1 MRRLFYFT
9 GKDNMEEKEEND
21 GSPEAQL
28 LRLFMQKLMGKS
40 LDYARIS
47 GMSDR
52 SFEQMRKNL
61 KDDYYALLEH
71 FIKLMDDLK
80 QGK

>member
-1 MRRLFYFT
+1 
-9 GKDNMEEKEEND
+9 MEEKEEND

>member
-1 MRRLFYFT
+1 M
-9 GKDNMEEKEEND
+9 EKEEDNE
-21 GSPEAQL
+21 GTPEAQL

-52 SFEQMRKNL
+52 SFDQMRKNL

>member
-1 MRRLFYFT
+1 M
-9 GKDNMEEKEEND
+9 DEKEEDNS

>member
-1 MRRLFYFT
+1 ME
-9 GKDNMEEKEEND
+9 KDNKEEEG
-21 GSPEAQL
+21 GSAEAQL

-40 LDYARIS
+40 LDYARMS

>member
-1 MRRLFYFT
+1 MDE
-9 GKDNMEEKEEND
+9 KDDAND

>member
-1 MRRLFYFT
+1 LLK
-9 GKDNMEEKEEND
+9 GKEKTMEEDNSND
-21 GSPEAQL
+21 TPEAQL

-52 SFEQMRKNL
+52 SFEQTKKNL